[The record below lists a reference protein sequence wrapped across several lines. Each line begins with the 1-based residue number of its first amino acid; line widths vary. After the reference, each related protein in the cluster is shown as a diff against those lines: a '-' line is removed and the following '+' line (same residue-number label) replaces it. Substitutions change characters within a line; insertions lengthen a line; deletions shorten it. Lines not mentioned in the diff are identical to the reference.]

1 MNSIGAIF
9 AIATLAAA
17 CGGGTS
23 GVSSDTLVV
32 DLDASGETTV
42 CDYIASKSTMHAATC
57 SDGSTITLDAQ
68 TVGMCLARLDDTIA
82 NHPSCTATVGDAESC
97 IDAVAALT
105 DADLCAGDLVP
116 PACAQLLGAACTSPG
131 V

>member
-42 CDYIASKSTMHAATC
+42 CDYIASKSTAHAATC

-105 DADLCAGDLVP
+105 DADLCAGNLVP
-116 PACAQLLGAACTSPG
+116 AACEQLLAAACTSPG

>member
-42 CDYIASKSTMHAATC
+42 CDYIASKSTTHAATC

-68 TVGMCLARLDDTIA
+68 TVGMCLARLADTIA

-105 DADLCAGDLVP
+105 AAELCAGNLVP
-116 PACAQLLGAACTSPG
+116 AACEQLLAAACTSPG